1 MPFPESFV
9 SEAIPGNLR
18 RPPCAKSRFE
28 SNSCEGMPQLFA
40 LSSPAK
46 CCRRLSLPVA
56 GLLEGATTFGN
67 RVRVD
72 QWELRRAVTRSL
84 YTELAHPVA
93 KRVRMKVQDPR
104 RALWTVNHSRGLLK
118 GRHDMVSFYLVQR

>member
-1 MPFPESFV
+1 MPT
-9 SEAIPGNLR
+9 
-18 RPPCAKSRFE
+18 
-28 SNSCEGMPQLFA
+28 
-40 LSSPAK
+40 
-46 CCRRLSLPVA
+46 RLSPPVA

-84 YTELAHPVA
+84 YTELVHPVA
-93 KRVRMKVQDPR
+93 KRVRMKVQDPG

-118 GRHDMVSFYLVQR
+118 GRHDMVSFYLVQRQQWLWKFQVSLPMLRTVRH